1 MVLSGYPIIDKEV
14 KKKSHLSCACCSRFR
29 VTEIGHNDVDWPN
42 VNTKIWIEFSYF
54 VTSQLN
60 VRQDAPRKCSHTCR
74 NDVTHWSNIHGQIEG
89 HLPHLRQETFS
100 QTKAT
105 LTLTAQIKIFLV
117 SLWFIASKFRAVNL
131 HTCTK
136 SGAYWLRPKA
146 VNTAEGVRFNSYCDN
161 ISTLPRCQNVTNPFF
176 PSKLL
181 K

>member
-1 MVLSGYPIIDKEV
+1 MFTSPVSLLAPTGPSPVDTIVTYNIGPKCVTYNMGPICVSIK
-14 KKKSHLSCACCSRFR
+14 CTSRRAAKMFTYMQEWCHSLIKYSR
-29 VTEIGHNDVDWPN
+29 TNWG
-42 VNTKIWIEFSYF
+42 TF
-54 VTSQLN
+54 
-60 VRQDAPRKCSHTCR
+60 APSPAR
-74 NDVTHWSNIHGQIEG
+74 NIQPTN
-89 HLPHLRQETFS
+89 
-100 QTKAT
+100 AT